1 MFMLMIVLLCDQLFT
16 FTAQSNLLK
25 LLDSYLQHDY
35 LVRLPTELPVVS
47 TAATTVLS
55 LLFSYWDATTD
66 TVWYCWIMPA
76 SQLYGT
82 LTR

>member
-1 MFMLMIVLLCDQLFT
+1 MILLIVLLCDQLFT

-25 LLDSYLQHDY
+25 LFDSYLQHEF
-35 LVRLPTELPVVS
+35 LVRLPTDLPVIS

-55 LLFSYWDATTD
+55 LLFFYWDAISN